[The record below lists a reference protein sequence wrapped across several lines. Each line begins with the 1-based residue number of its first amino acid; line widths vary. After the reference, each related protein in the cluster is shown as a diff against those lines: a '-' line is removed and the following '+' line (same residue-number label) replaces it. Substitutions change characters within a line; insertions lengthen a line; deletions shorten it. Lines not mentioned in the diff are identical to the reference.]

1 MGTFAVQE
9 KNRAIFY
16 LKSHLSLAFYVLHC
30 LPEITVPGPSCVWL
44 LATPWTVAHQA
55 PLSMGFSQQEYWS
68 GLLVPPPE
76 GLPNPGIKPT
86 SSASPALAGGFFTT
100 LPPGKPHYASVITV
114 PSLCWAVM
122 IDPAR
127 SVKYMV
133 SCISKVLQQ
142 LALKIPS
149 LCALTFPQH
158 LCRTT
163 GPHHHSLLLIHLQT
177 VTHASLSITFLTTI
191 H

>member
-86 SSASPALAGGFFTT
+86 SSCISRIGRWILYHSATWETPPCQCYHSTLSLLSCNDWSLPAAWSTW
-100 LPPGKPHYASVITV
+100 SVVFLRSSSSWLSKYLLCV
-114 PSLCWAVM
+114 PSPSPSICAEPLDHTTIVFYW
-122 IDPAR
+122 
-127 SVKYMV
+127 Y
-133 SCISKVLQQ
+133 ISKLW
-142 LALKIPS
+142 LMLLSPLPS
-149 LCALTFPQH
+149 
-158 LCRTT
+158 
-163 GPHHHSLLLIHLQT
+163 
-177 VTHASLSITFLTTI
+177 
-191 H
+191 